1 MNLKDRLRMLK
12 AAGAARNER
21 PAEPVEEFSPP
32 IGSGGRAA
40 DLEPSGADA
49 DPGSHRSPRS
59 AEPHDLG
66 EVFPALAGGA
76 IEGYARQVGAGEAF
90 YVETRYPLEYC
101 RGPLALEYCFDIPS
115 QSWQLLGRVPDH
127 LHLRRAAFF
136 DTETT
141 GLAGGTGTYAF
152 LAGLGFFEG
161 YDFVVRQYFLRDY
174 PEEDAMLEALA
185 DDLANFDLL
194 VTFNGKAFD
203 WPLMETRYRLARRRV
218 PLAGAPHLDLLHPA
232 RRIWKERLQQCNLQ
246 NLEAR
251 VLGVERV
258 GDVPGELIPALYFDY
273 LRSGDARPL
282 EDVIL
287 HNRLDIVSLV
297 SLAGWMGHMVT
308 SPLDPTPDGELVCGD
323 DLYSLGSLFEDRG
336 DPGQAIACYETSF
349 ERGFEMVSEAHVQRA
364 LSSIY
369 KRVKEHER
377 AVAIWQ
383 EMLTGAGG
391 LSLFPYVELAKYYEH
406 VVKDVP
412 AARDLT
418 LRALSIAER
427 RRSLAG
433 SYGPATLKDL
443 EAVRHRLGRLERKLG
458 ATS

>member
-21 PAEPVEEFSPP
+21 PPEPVEEFSPP
-32 IGSGGRAA
+32 IGSGGPA
-40 DLEPSGADA
+40 
-49 DPGSHRSPRS
+49 
-59 AEPHDLG
+59 AEPEPGRHTADDAERSLG
-66 EVFPALAGGA
+66 EVTTALAGGT
-76 IEGYARQVGAGEAF
+76 IEGYVRQVGAGQAF

-101 RGPLALEYCFDIPS
+101 RGPLALEYCFEIPG
-115 QSWQLLGRVPDH
+115 QGWQLLGRVPDN

-185 DDLANFDLL
+185 DDLASFDLL

-218 PLAGAPHLDLLHPA
+218 PLVGAPHLDLLHPA

-246 NLEAR
+246 NLEAKI
-251 VLGVERV
+251 LGVERV

-297 SLAGWMGHMVT
+297 SLAGWMGHLVT
-308 SPLDPTPDGELVCGD
+308 APLDPTPDGELVCGD
-323 DLYSLGSLFEDRG
+323 DLYSLGRLFEDRD
-336 DPGQAIACYETSF
+336 DPGQAIACFETSF
-349 ERGFEMVSEAHVQRA
+349 ARGFEMVSAAQVQRA
-364 LSSIY
+364 LSSVY
-369 KRVKEHER
+369 KRVKEHDR

-383 EMLTGAGG
+383 EMLTGPGG

-406 VVKDVP
+406 VVKDVA
-412 AARDLT
+412 AARELT
-418 LRALSIAER
+418 LRALTIAER

>member
-21 PAEPVEEFSPP
+21 PPEPVEEFSPP
-32 IGSGGRAA
+32 IGAGAKAA
-40 DLEPSGADA
+40 PEPR
-49 DPGSHRSPRS
+49 PYT
-59 AEPHDLG
+59 AEPG
-66 EVFPALAGGA
+66 GPAVPALAGGLIA
-76 IEGYARQVGAGEAF
+76 GYAVAVNAGEAF
-90 YVETRYPLEYC
+90 YVETRYPVEYC
-101 RGPLALEYCFDIPS
+101 RGPLALEYCFEIPGLG
-115 QSWQLLGRVPDH
+115 WQLLGRVPEH
-127 LHLRRAAFF
+127 VHLRRAAFF

-152 LAGLGFFEG
+152 LAGLGYFEG

-185 DDLANFDLL
+185 ADLAKFDLL
-194 VTFNGKAFD
+194 VSFNGKAFD

-218 PLAGAPHLDLLHPA
+218 PLSGAPHLDLLHPA

-246 NLEAR
+246 NLEAK

-258 GDVPGELIPALYFDY
+258 GDVPGEMIPALYFDY
-273 LRSGDARPL
+273 LRTGEAGPL

-287 HNRLDIVSLV
+287 HNRMDIVSLV

-308 SPLDPTPDGELVCGD
+308 APLDPTPDGELVCGD
-323 DLYSLGSLFEDRG
+323 DLFSLGRLFADRG
-336 DPGQAIACYETSF
+336 DPGQAIACFEAAL
-349 ERGFEMVSEAHVQRA
+349 ERGLETVTEARAQRA
-364 LSSIY
+364 LSSVY
-369 KRVKEHER
+369 KRVKEHDR

-383 EMLTGAGG
+383 EMLAGPGG

-406 VVKDVP
+406 VVKDV
-412 AARDLT
+412 ATAREMAVQ
-418 LRALSIAER
+418 ALAIAER

-433 SYGPATLKDL
+433 AYGPTTLKDL
-443 EAVRHRLGRLERKLG
+443 EDVQHRLGRLNRKLG
-458 ATS
+458 AS